1 MTQVLLTLPD
11 ELAERASDAGL
22 LSDNAIRVLLEDA
35 VRRHAARR
43 FLELAEQLH
52 AAAVPPMTDDDILAE
67 VAAYRAD
74 KRAGN
79 GGDTS
84 GS

>member
-1 MTQVLLTLPD
+1 MAQVLVTLPD
-11 ELAERASDAGL
+11 ELAERANDAGL
-22 LSDNAIRVLLEDA
+22 LSDGAIRVLLEDA
-35 VRRHAARR
+35 VRRHAATR

-52 AAAVPPMTDDDILAE
+52 AAALPPMTDDDILAE

-74 KRAGN
+74 KRAGI
-79 GGDTS
+79 GDDTS